1 MDPVYLLHKWLWRCF
16 ATLLPTLFLAAAL
29 PAQQKLDIDPIELV
43 RQAAR
48 NEIKASDEDARFY
61 MFKDTTEYK
70 DHSVAREIVR
80 TKQGGLW
87 TTLLINGKPLSA
99 EERQKDNDRLQKFA
113 NNPEAR
119 RKRREANK
127 AEDKRAA
134 LMLSSLPDAFLYTYD
149 GTDHGPK
156 GEELVRL
163 KFRPNPSFNPPNH
176 ETAIYLGM
184 QGDLIVDRKALR
196 IAKIDGVLFKDVD
209 FGWGILGRLYK
220 GGKFI
225 IVQRDIGNGDWEE
238 VQETLQFNGKILMVK
253 SLTVSSN
260 ETMSDFRP
268 VSPEITTA
276 QALDLLHKS
285 ADVVAENG
293 SGVKEAQNNN
303 HK

>member
-1 MDPVYLLHKWLWRCF
+1 MVSIYSLRKWLWHCLT
-16 ATLLPTLFLAAAL
+16 TLLPVLSVAASL
-29 PAQQKLDIDPIELV
+29 SAQQKLDIDPLELV
-43 RQAAR
+43 RQASR
-48 NEIKASDEDARFY
+48 NEIKASDIVHYY
-61 MFKDTTEYK
+61 MFKDTAEDK
-70 DHSVAREIVR
+70 DHSVVREIVR
-80 TKQGGLW
+80 TNQGGLW
-87 TTLLINGKPLSA
+87 TTLLINGKPLNT
-99 EERQKDNDRLQKFA
+99 EERQKDNERLEKFA

-134 LMLSSLPDAFLYTYD
+134 LMLSSLPDAFLYIYD

-176 ETAIYLGM
+176 ETAVYVGM
-184 QGDLIVDRKALR
+184 QGDMIVDRKAMR
-196 IAKIDGVLFKDVD
+196 IAKIDGTLFKDVD

-238 VQETLQFNGKILMVK
+238 VQETLHFNGKILMVK

-268 VSPEITTA
+268 VSPDITTA

-285 ADVVAENG
+285 TDVVAEKG
-293 SGVKEAQNNN
+293 SGVKEAQNNSQ
-303 HK
+303 K

>member
-1 MDPVYLLHKWLWRCF
+1 MYLLRKWLSHAF
-16 ATLLPTLFLAAAL
+16 ATVSVVLLTASAIS
-29 PAQQKLDIDPIELV
+29 AQEKLDIDPLELV
-43 RQAAR
+43 KQAAQ
-48 NEIKASDEDARFY
+48 NEIKASDVVNYY

-70 DHSVAREIVR
+70 DHSVVREIVR

-99 EERQKDNDRLQKFA
+99 EERRKDNDRLEKFA
-113 NNPEAR
+113 NSPDAR

-127 AEDKRAA
+127 AEDKRAS

-149 GTDHGPK
+149 GSDHGPK

-184 QGDLIVDRKALR
+184 QGDMIVDRKALR

-209 FGWGILGRLYK
+209 FGWGILGRLYR

-238 VQETLQFNGKILMVK
+238 VQETLQFNGKILMIK

-260 ETMSDFRP
+260 ERMSDFRP
-268 VSPEITTA
+268 VSPDITTA

-293 SGVKEAQNNN
+293 GAVKEAQNSNR